1 MFQQF
6 RYFKPIITIS
16 LIMLISGLIISC
28 GSTSSIP
35 IPATPTKE
43 VEVAVVPPPTPTT
56 PAVPTSVPAILAPD
70 DSCVN
75 CHSDEVQLLLT
86 SATEEVE
93 VELSEGEG

>member
-6 RYFKPIITIS
+6 RYFKLIITIS
-16 LIMLISGLIISC
+16 LIMLTSGLIISC
-28 GSTSSIP
+28 GSMPTP
-35 IPATPTKE
+35 IPATSTKE
-43 VEVAVVPPPTPTT
+43 AEVAVVPPPTPTT

-86 SATEEVE
+86 SSTEEVE